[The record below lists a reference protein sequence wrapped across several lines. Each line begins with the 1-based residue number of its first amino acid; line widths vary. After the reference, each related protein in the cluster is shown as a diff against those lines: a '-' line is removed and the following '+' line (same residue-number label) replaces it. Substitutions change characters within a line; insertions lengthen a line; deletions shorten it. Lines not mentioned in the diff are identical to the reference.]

1 MIGCAGAAVLTVV
14 ALGIAIFLTPGPV
27 LRETFLKVFG
37 DTEFAARF
45 DEAVFRSIPLG
56 ATREAVIAELGPPF
70 GERDA
75 TPVHSIVY
83 ADGPVD
89 AFAATG
95 AIHELRAYTRFEF
108 DREGRLDS
116 MRGQLVLE
124 RGLTSGKILRD
135 SSGAGKNHLGVTAQ
149 QLEQWKA
156 QRATRSDI
164 EARFGPPTAV
174 HRHDAVRWMEYSR
187 SPSSSSYLRR
197 WIGLDGEGRVCFQLA
212 EAHAD

>member
-1 MIGCAGAAVLTVV
+1 MRTFLDSERDDDLSGNPLTPESPILITASGRFVVAIDIAGA
-14 ALGIAIFLTPGPV
+14 GS
-27 LRETFLKVFG
+27 LR
-37 DTEFAARF
+37 AWQ
-45 DEAVFRSIPLG
+45 
-56 ATREAVIAELGPPF
+56 
-70 GERDA
+70 
-75 TPVHSIVY
+75 
-83 ADGPVD
+83 VD

-108 DREGRLDS
+108 DREGRLAS

-156 QRATRSDI
+156 QRANRSDI

-197 WIGLDGEGRVCFQLA
+197 WIGLDGEGRFCFKLA